1 MVRQGWLQRG
11 RKRGR
16 TRGKRRER
24 EAQEVC
30 SCASILNNHVCV
42 RALVHHRRAASVVV
56 VVLSQYKNK
65 PSFLSHCWSNLT
77 PLLTKRAEGTTE
89 TVERAPIQ
97 IRRAFQQTSHRRSTC
112 GVKWCR
118 LQSQAASLPREAEA
132 WAVLCI
138 ESRLK
143 SWGTPPSSQC
153 QWHCPQQT
161 HVPVHEE
168 LLTCTTSFHCFSND
182 VLSSLYISVCCAFL
196 VCTEGVGR

>member
-56 VVLSQYKNK
+56 VRSQYKNK

-77 PLLTKRAEGTTE
+77 PLLTKRQR
-89 TVERAPIQ
+89 ERP
-97 IRRAFQQTSHRRSTC
+97 RLFGGHRYRSNEPFSKHHITDRHAVWNYVVC
-112 GVKWCR
+112 KVKR
-118 LQSQAASLPREAEA
+118 HQSPEKLNHERFCVLTAGWKAGGRPPHSVNDIVPYRHMF
-132 WAVLCI
+132 LCI
-138 ESRLK
+138 
-143 SWGTPPSSQC
+143 Q
-153 QWHCPQQT
+153 
-161 HVPVHEE
+161 HEE
-168 LLTCTTSFHCFSND
+168 FLTCTTSFHWFSND
-182 VLSSLYISVCCAFL
+182 VLSSLYISVCRVFL

>member
-42 RALVHHRRAASVVV
+42 RALVQHRRAVSVV

-65 PSFLSHCWSNLT
+65 PSFLSHCWSNST
-77 PLLTKRAEGTTE
+77 PLLTKRAEGMTE
-89 TVERAPIQ
+89 TVQRAPIQ
-97 IRRAFQQTSHRRSTC
+97 IRRAFQQTSYRRSTC

-118 LQSQAASLPREAEA
+118 LQSQATSVPREAEP
-132 WAVLCI
+132 WAFLCI
-138 ESRLK
+138 DSRLIG
-143 SWGTPPSSQC
+143 WGTPPPPVSMTLSPTDTCPCASSMK
-153 QWHCPQQT
+153 
-161 HVPVHEE
+161 
-168 LLTCTTSFHCFSND
+168 SFSHTRHLFIGSVMMCYH
-182 VLSSLYISVCCAFL
+182 LCISLCAVRFWCAL
-196 VCTEGVGR
+196 RG